1 MKNRLLAVLAAAL
14 IVMVGGAAYAVT
26 DLYNNALAVKVIAP
40 YDHGTGD
47 AAMVGTVVDGLGY
60 NSITYIISV
69 GSLADSDVTLT
80 TLLEDCQEEACDTTN
95 AGVADGY
102 LLGTEVLAS
111 FVNTEDN
118 TVKMLGY
125 TGSRRYTRMTITPA
139 NNTGAILID
148 VIAIKGHPQY
158 APVTH

>member
-1 MKNRLLAVLAAAL
+1 MRKLIFCLFIAVLS
-14 IVMVGGAAYAVT
+14 VGGFVFAA
-26 DLYNNALAVKVIAP
+26 DLYNNAVAVKVVAP

-47 AAMVGTVVDGLGY
+47 AAIVGEVVDGLGY

-80 TLLEDCQEEACDTTN
+80 TLLEDCAEVACDTTN
-95 AGVADGY
+95 TAVADTF
-102 LLGTEVLAS
+102 LLGTEALAS
-111 FVNTEDN
+111 YVNTEDN

-139 NNTGAILID
+139 NNTGAILIG
-148 VIAIKGHPQY
+148 VTAIKGHPQY

>member
-1 MKNRLLAVLAAAL
+1 MKNRLFSVLAAAL
-14 IVMVGGAAYAVT
+14 IVLFSGSAFAVT

-47 AAMVGTVVDGLGY
+47 TAMVGEIVDGLGY
-60 NSITYIISV
+60 NSITYIIST

-80 TLLEDCQEEACDTTN
+80 TLLEDCTDASCTT
-95 AGVADGY
+95 AVAVADAY
-102 LLGTEVLAS
+102 LLGTEALAS

-125 TGSRRYTRMTITPA
+125 TGGKRYTRMTITPA
-139 NNTGAILID
+139 NNTGAILIS